1 MADIEEQVGIPWAR
15 GSPGMIIG
23 NLMRPDSD
31 ITNST
36 NLGISSVR
44 RRHDERDIGG
54 PKETGD
60 LLPQGGRPPPEK
72 VG

>member
-1 MADIEEQVGIPWAR
+1 
-15 GSPGMIIG
+15 MIVG

-36 NLGISSVR
+36 NLGISPIR
-44 RRHDERDIGG
+44 RRHDERDVGG

-60 LLPQGGRPPPEK
+60 PLPQGGRPPLK
-72 VG
+72 TVG